1 MNRNVDSAF
10 SAGDRIGADVQMP
23 STVPPSPGSAIAP
36 MSYLELLTEEEAIR
50 YLRLDTI
57 EGLRNPKET
66 LARYRAMGML
76 RGTQVSKR
84 IFYRRVELERFLERL
99 TDEVEFKGAD
109 LWFFYRSHRAALRP
123 PRP

>member
-1 MNRNVDSAF
+1 MNQNVGSTF
-10 SAGDRIGADVQMP
+10 SAGDRIRTDVQTP
-23 STVPPSPGSAIAP
+23 SSVPPSPGSAIGP

-57 EGLRNPKET
+57 EGLRNPKES

-99 TDEVEFKGAD
+99 TDEN
-109 LWFFYRSHRAALRP
+109 
-123 PRP
+123 PR

>member
-1 MNRNVDSAF
+1 MKARSAQLSSEGSQELPLVVRNGDT
-10 SAGDRIGADVQMP
+10 AGEFQSRHDLPSIG
-23 STVPPSPGSAIAP
+23 SIAP
-36 MSYLELLTEEEAIR
+36 YPELLTEEEAIR

-99 TDEVEFKGAD
+99 TDEN
-109 LWFFYRSHRAALRP
+109 
-123 PRP
+123 PR